1 MTDVMTQP
9 TATADRT
16 SQIPPQKI
24 ARATAP
30 PLAREMTSP
39 ISGMG
44 ERLFPAERNLTR
56 KSSYSSAKAS
66 RAVTDWAA

>member
-1 MTDVMTQP
+1 MTEVMTHP
-9 TATADRT
+9 TATVDST
-16 SQIPPQKI
+16 SQSPPQKN
-24 ARATAP
+24 ATATAP

-44 ERLFPAERNLTR
+44 ERLFPAERNLAR